1 MFQISELHE
10 LFRKRS
16 DDFDKI
22 QDGMERMKAFEKTKA
37 QMEQELSDVR
47 KGSNISLPRALMR
60 SPTTADCVC

>member
-47 KGSNISLPRALMR
+47 KGSNISLPSALMR
-60 SPTTADCVC
+60 SLTTADCVC

>member
-60 SPTTADCVC
+60 SLTTADCVC